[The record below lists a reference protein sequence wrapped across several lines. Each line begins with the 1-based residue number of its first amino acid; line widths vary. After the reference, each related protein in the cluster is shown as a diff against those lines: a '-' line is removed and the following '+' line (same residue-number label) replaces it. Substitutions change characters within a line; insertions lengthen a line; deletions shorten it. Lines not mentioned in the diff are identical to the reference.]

1 MSIVPVMKINVFKG
15 AKVFAISVFI
25 MLLMTEV
32 LPAKE
37 TQKAVSTGKSSMVL
51 IKGGRYTPFWKD
63 NNSLIPVKV
72 KPFYMDTHPVTN
84 AEFLRFVKA
93 NPKWQRS
100 KAKNIFAGG
109 TYLRHWK
116 SDLELGQGVD
126 PQSPVT
132 NVSWFAAKAY
142 AEWKGKRLPSIA
154 EWEFVAL
161 SGLKTGSSETSDRKT
176 NQKILEWYLT
186 PKPERPASVG
196 KGRPDK
202 YGIYDMHGL
211 VFEWVDDFNGI
222 LAGGLGGDGDE
233 SNLFCGS
240 GVVNS
245 SDPKNYAAFLRF
257 AFRNGLKAN
266 YALYDLGFRCVKD
279 AY

>member
-1 MSIVPVMKINVFKG
+1 MAAVM
-15 AKVFAISVFI
+15 
-25 MLLMTEV
+25 MLLMARV

-37 TQKAVSTGKSSMVL
+37 KSKAVSTGKSSMAL

-63 NNSLIPVKV
+63 DKSLIPVKV

-84 AEFLRFVKA
+84 AEFLKFVKE

-116 SDLELGQGVD
+116 SDLELGSSVD

-161 SGLKTGSSETSDRKT
+161 TGLRSANAEGERKI

-186 PKPERPASVG
+186 PKPERPARVEMG
-196 KGRPDK
+196 KPDK
-202 YGIYDMHGL
+202 YGVYDMHGL

-266 YALYDLGFRCVKD
+266 YAVYDLGFRCVKD

>member
-1 MSIVPVMKINVFKG
+1 MLAYSMFKNKIFSG
-15 AKVFAISVFI
+15 ARMFAAVSVLLI
-25 MLLMTEV
+25 AANMLT
-32 LPAKE
+32 AKE
-37 TQKAVSTGKSSMVL
+37 TPSPQKTSMVL

-63 NNSLIPVKV
+63 SKSLVPVRV
-72 KPFYMDTHPVTN
+72 KPFYMDRTPVTN
-84 AEFLRFVKA
+84 GEFLKFVKA

-100 KAKNIFAGG
+100 KVKRIFAGP

-116 SDLELGQGVD
+116 SDLEIGPDAD
-126 PQSPVT
+126 PNSPVT

-161 SGLKTGSSETSDRKT
+161 SGQKPGNEKKL

-186 PKPERPASVG
+186 PKPERPSDVG
-196 KGRPDK
+196 LGRPDR
-202 YGIYDMHGL
+202 YGVYDMHGL

-245 SDPKNYAAFLRF
+245 SDPANYAAFLRF
-257 AFRNGLKAN
+257 AFRNGLKAS
-266 YALYDLGFRCVKD
+266 YTLYDLGFRCVKD
-279 AY
+279 AK

>member
-1 MSIVPVMKINVFKG
+1 MLIIAVGKRNVCLG
-15 AKVFAISVFI
+15 ARIFAMAAVL
-25 MLLMTEV
+25 MLLMGGI

-37 TQKAVSTGKSSMVL
+37 MPKGIPTGKSSMVL

-63 NNSLIPVKV
+63 EKSLIPVKV
-72 KPFYMDTHPVTN
+72 KPFYMDRHPVTN
-84 AEFLRFVKA
+84 AEFLKFVKA

-100 KAKNIFAGG
+100 KVKSIFAGG

-116 SDLELGQGVD
+116 SDLELGSSVD

-154 EWEFVAL
+154 EWEYVAL
-161 SGLKTGSSETSDRKT
+161 SGVRTGSETSERKID
-176 NQKILEWYLT
+176 QKILEWYLT
-186 PKPERPASVG
+186 PKPERPDRVEQ
-196 KGRPDK
+196 GRPDK

-222 LAGGLGGDGDE
+222 LSGGLGGDGDE

-266 YALYDLGFRCVKD
+266 YAVYDLGFRCVKD
-279 AY
+279 AN